1 MNMLTESL
9 RAYIMRTAW
18 ERDLAC
24 AGDKVQAASAN
35 AGLVMVYSQEVI
47 QRVTALNRAI
57 FALAL
62 VASRGAMNASAD
74 KLERDAFIWTHLAG
88 DSLSRIKTIKKMLR

>member
-1 MNMLTESL
+1 MLTESL

-35 AGLVMVYSQEVI
+35 AGLVMVFSQEMI
-47 QRVTALNRAI
+47 QRVTALGRAI
-57 FALAL
+57 YATAG
-62 VASRGAMNASAD
+62 VAAGGAMHASAD

-88 DSLSRIKTIKKMLR
+88 DSLSRIKTIRKILK